1 MHRRTSRTSGPAALP
16 DMFEPSW
23 YTAKLLSLLA
33 EAVAALALVIL
44 LLAGRPGHGKHKI
57 GIVHT

>member
-1 MHRRTSRTSGPAALP
+1 
-16 DMFEPSW
+16 MFEPRW

-44 LLAGRPGHGKHKI
+44 LLAGRPGRGKHKI
-57 GIVHT
+57 GTIHT

>member
-1 MHRRTSRTSGPAALP
+1 VTYRYVDLGAVVGLP

-33 EAVAALALVIL
+33 EAAAALASVIL
-44 LLAGRPGHGKHKI
+44 LLAGRSGHGKHKI
-57 GIVHT
+57 GIVRT